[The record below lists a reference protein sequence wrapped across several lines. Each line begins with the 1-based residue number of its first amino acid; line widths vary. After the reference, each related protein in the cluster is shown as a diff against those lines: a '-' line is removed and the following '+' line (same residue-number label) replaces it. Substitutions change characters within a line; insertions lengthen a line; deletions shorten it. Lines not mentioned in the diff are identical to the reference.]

1 MLLKVNSGYDSNSSY
16 KVEVVKRRVL
26 INTGQILCFIS
37 LIRKK
42 LKKQFA
48 KNVNILKHSYIRSFT
63 KR

>member
-42 LKKQFA
+42 IKKT
-48 KNVNILKHSYIRSFT
+48 IR
-63 KR
+63 KKC

>member
-26 INTGQILCFIS
+26 INNGQILCFIS

-42 LKKQFA
+42 IKKT
-48 KNVNILKHSYIRSFT
+48 IR
-63 KR
+63 KKC